1 MYDVAIPVLSTQVNK
16 MKELIWKDIC
26 MPMFI
31 AALFTMAII

>member
-16 MKELIWKDIC
+16 MKELIGKKIC

-31 AALFTMAII
+31 AALFTMAMI